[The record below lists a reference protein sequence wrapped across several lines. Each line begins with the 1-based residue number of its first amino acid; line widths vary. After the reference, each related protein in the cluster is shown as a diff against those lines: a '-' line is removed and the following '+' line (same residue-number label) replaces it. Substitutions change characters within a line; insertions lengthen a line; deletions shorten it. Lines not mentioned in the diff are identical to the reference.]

1 MATNFVQ
8 DDTDMLDPSFN
19 NIRGLNLDDERT
31 QAVLCRTKSFAKNYP
46 RMHKREMFTA
56 YECSSI
62 SAYLNMTLPNMDT
75 TKEEGL
81 GRERFA
87 GDRSWGWEGDR
98 WSWSLAWR
106 RNLFDCS
113 YDGFD
118 DSPTVEHILSVSYQ
132 IFRDYC
138 ALMCYG
144 LHGVTKNL
152 AFNCKTG
159 EVCPLMTKHKM
170 IARTF
175 YASHRS
181 TIQNFDLL
189 RSIFLYTWEHYFGV
203 EGVSPYV
210 EVGGDLLAVANDP
223 PINTS
228 TFEDG
233 LIPDSNVDG
242 VPRVIANDPPVNSV
256 VQKTNKRTRDET
268 EKDSSSDSEAVPST
282 PLDT

>member
-1 MATNFVQ
+1 
-8 DDTDMLDPSFN
+8 
-19 NIRGLNLDDERT
+19 
-31 QAVLCRTKSFAKNYP
+31 
-46 RMHKREMFTA
+46 
-56 YECSSI
+56 
-62 SAYLNMTLPNMDT
+62 
-75 TKEEGL
+75 
-81 GRERFA
+81 
-87 GDRSWGWEGDR
+87 
-98 WSWSLAWR
+98 
-106 RNLFDCS
+106 
-113 YDGFD
+113 
-118 DSPTVEHILSVSYQ
+118 
-132 IFRDYC
+132 
-138 ALMCYG
+138 
-144 LHGVTKNL
+144 
-152 AFNCKTG
+152 
-159 EVCPLMTKHKM
+159 M

-256 VQKTNKRTRDET
+256 VQKTNKVT
-268 EKDSSSDSEAVPST
+268 
-282 PLDT
+282 